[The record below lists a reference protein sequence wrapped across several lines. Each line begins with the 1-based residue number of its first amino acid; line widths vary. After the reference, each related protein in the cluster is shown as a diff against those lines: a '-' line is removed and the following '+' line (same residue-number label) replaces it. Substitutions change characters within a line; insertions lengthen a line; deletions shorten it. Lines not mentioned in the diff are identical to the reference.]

1 MANRIRTTKNG
12 YGVEIVMCCAS
23 CQHKE
28 FDTDK
33 TRICTNGEGVT
44 RPSSFCT
51 RWQMRKGLDK
61 AGKGGGGVKT
71 PQYLRYVLDRQAHER
86 ELIEARKMLQR
97 TSLAE
102 IRAEYAKAHGPIFLT
117 KQL

>member
-1 MANRIRTTKNG
+1 MPNRIRTTKNG

-23 CQHKE
+23 CAHKE
-28 FDTDK
+28 YDTDK
-33 TRICTNGEGVT
+33 TRICTNGEGMT

-51 RWQMRKGLDK
+51 RWQMKSGLDK

-71 PQYLRYVLDRQAHER
+71 PQYLRYVLDRQFQER
-86 ELIEARKMLQR
+86 QLIESGKMLQR
-97 TSLAE
+97 TSLEE
-102 IRAEYAKAHGPIFLT
+102 IRREYVKEHGPIFIT